1 MSDLRVGVDADTRQ
15 AEAKIAKLAD
25 RPLKLNL
32 KNSISQPLGRI
43 TGQVSEFNK
52 SLEASNARVLAFGAS
67 AGSIFVVQKA
77 LNATLKSAID
87 VEKALLDINVVL
99 GVSSKSLATFGNA
112 LFDIAKNTGQSFEV
126 VATAATELAR
136 QGLSVQQTL
145 QRTSDALILTRLSGL
160 DTVASVEALTA
171 AVNTFSKAGI
181 TSTQIINKFANVD
194 AGFAVSSAD
203 LAEAISRV
211 GSTAQDVG
219 VDLDQLIALVT
230 AAQQTTARGGS
241 VIGNSFKTIFTRLQR
256 SDTLDALEEVGIKVR
271 DLEGEALPA
280 IQILNNLAGSFQ
292 NLSKSQQAATAEAV
306 GGVFQINVLRSTL
319 GDLGKEYSIYD
330 GALRTSASSTNE
342 AIKRNEALNTSL
354 SSLVNKTFVNLNQ
367 TAAEVGKIVF
377 APAATETL
385 DAFNSILEAFNQPK
399 ETEGV
404 GTKVAKGILSGLGN
418 YLSGPGLAIIGTVF
432 IKLFSGLTAFSADA
446 LKTLLNISSGT
457 EKILQAQTRVNEILA
472 QNPQLIQ
479 AIMTKE
485 MSLLQVE
492 EQILN
497 VIRQQNAARATAST
511 ITTSVAKR
519 VPAPR
524 KYGGFIPNFADA
536 EIMGARSEGYNAQ
549 RSFEVNNPV
558 LGKVTVNNREKTNSV
573 PVGGYPAGSFIVNP
587 NQLGKVAGVP
597 LESID
602 RMRNKG
608 FIPNFSKEGK
618 AAKQFAYRQI
628 LKKDYVQ
635 LGGAELKRAQLEPN
649 NIFLRDG
656 PSGMNGDGTLVIRDG
671 EYFVKKDKKSIF
683 TNQLRQKERDTALK
697 KGQKEGGKIRNTSV
711 YIYPDP
717 QGGKGFQS
725 GAKASDGTYYKFPIF
740 PFPGGN
746 KEIPDLLYNNI
757 SQSLVNVAKDYI
769 SGISTRPNLVKN
781 DLFENYVR
789 SNLSRSAVEASTGQ
803 VFEAAIKASINRIN
817 TSEIN
822 NMDLDRTEIKAIASR
837 FKGAKGLA
845 SFQDGDFKNS
855 LSESNLESFANKLLF
870 KDTKGKNTKGKNP
883 KKFGG
888 FIPNFAALAEAVQ
901 REKNAGIVSS
911 MIRIGSNNELKNNN
925 NPMGLGVYNTRDEPS
940 GLGQGISRRRS
951 KGFIP
956 NFASKVFDED
966 YRAKVRAAGGNSVDN
981 FSKSIDRAANS
992 IDRLIK
998 KTDQTTLA
1006 TDKEAKAAEKA
1017 ALANEK
1023 VSKSGERTSKVL
1035 SSISDRAL
1043 ALSIALPIVTGII
1056 SEFGDQTSESMRN
1069 LNSLSMGLTDV
1080 ATGLVVSTSLLGKWG
1095 TVLGVTAG
1103 GALGLYHWFDSINKQ
1118 NKEKFLNPL
1127 KTRAESS
1134 TENLQKLNGNLADI
1148 SAPLNQVIQEQKDGI
1163 EISTDA
1169 LTSLAEKIN
1178 NLPLDVQ
1185 EQVRPKL
1192 QSGQYEDIFKILGT
1206 EASKKERESKS
1217 KNLAQSIGQ
1226 KIVGK
1231 KEGVDIYADAKVA
1244 ASDAQDVINNVFSG
1258 LNKTEINQLNQSLQ
1272 NADGNFGII
1281 SRTLMQAAKETGA
1294 DTSALEQ
1301 LINAFKHGATDAQ
1314 NLTKEMLKQAAA
1326 IEKNANAVKKNK
1338 IPVLG
1343 QKQDLTGAGNILGG
1357 KESFI
1362 NPQERYASISQFAAG
1377 ASKYVEGNKRGDI
1390 DTKGRGA
1397 YEMLSNLVQSGN
1409 VNPKD
1414 LLMKNDKGDFT
1425 NGLVASASAARKAQI
1440 IEGAKRKEEIYKST
1454 LAPGQKADPAIMK
1467 QFQDMQN
1474 NDKAQELA
1482 DKSIEEFLM
1491 TDAQKTYAAFA
1502 PTLQEMLGAMELL
1515 KSGPIG
1521 ENFMQQLSV
1530 LSENLLGPNGKAE
1543 EYRNKIG
1550 QSKEDFYGYDFA
1562 KTGEISAGSTYGKM
1576 QLQAQKGN
1584 FKNPEAQALVDEL
1597 KNLTYTKTD
1606 QEKSRLT
1613 QPEFGGKSGSV
1624 GRNPGM
1630 SSDSKI
1636 ITDAMS
1642 STIDDIKKW
1651 WNGLNES
1658 TQALI
1663 IGFTLLAN
1671 VLGPVVTALASL
1683 GGLSILK
1690 GLFTG
1695 AAPAAVAGAGEG
1707 AVVAAETVVVE
1718 GATLAGETIAG
1729 IEAAGISLT
1738 LLEAAALPLGEA
1750 ITVLGA
1756 SVAGLIAVFGALGA
1770 GLGFLIGKIPTFGLT
1785 KDKDTGENQN
1795 ISGAL
1800 TDVFAKIFEHGMTG
1814 HQVMDQK
1821 EGNEWLQQAAERIK
1835 IAAEAKKKRK
1845 QEENPNPQPTGNGA
1859 NGSTIPPSENGL
1871 QNPPKG
1877 ANGSI
1882 IGATTASVNI
1892 SPVNANINIT
1902 STPDTTTQ
1910 AIVAALQAV
1919 VAQANER
1926 IRILEG
1932 KSGEKTP
1939 PSQLVAAQQAVA

>member
-1 MSDLRVGVDADTRQ
+1 MTDLRIGVDADTRQ

-25 RPLKLNL
+25 RPIKLNL

-99 GVSSKSLATFGNA
+99 GVSSKSLATFGSA

-342 AIKRNEALNTSL
+342 AIKRNEALNASL

-367 TAAEVGKIVF
+367 AAAEIGKIVF

-385 DAFNSILEAFNQPK
+385 DAFNLILEAFNQPK
-399 ETEGV
+399 ETEGI
-404 GTKVAKGILSGLGN
+404 GTKVAKGILGGLGN
-418 YLSGPGLAIIGTVF
+418 YLSGPGLAVIGTVF
-432 IKLFSGLTAFSADA
+432 IKLFGGLTAFSANA
-446 LKTLLNISSGT
+446 LKTLLNISSET
-457 EKILQAQTRVNEILA
+457 DKIAQAQSRVNELLA

-479 AIMTKE
+479 AVMSKE

-497 VIRQQNAARATAST
+497 VIRQQNAARVTAST

-558 LGKVTVNNREKTNSV
+558 LGRVTVNNREKTNSV

-587 NQLGKVAGVP
+587 NQLGQVAGVP

-635 LGGAELKRAQLEPN
+635 LGGAELKRAQLEQN

-656 PSGMNGDGTLVIRDG
+656 PSGKNGDGTLVIRDG

-683 TNQLRQKERDTALK
+683 TNQLRQKERDTAENR
-697 KGQKEGGKIRNTSV
+697 GQKESGKIRSTSV
-711 YIYPDP
+711 FIYPDP

-725 GAKASDGTYYKFPIF
+725 GGTAKDGTYYKFPIF
-740 PFPGGN
+740 PFPGGK

-769 SGISTRPNLVKN
+769 SGITTRPNLVKN

-803 VFEAAIKASINRIN
+803 VFEAAIKASINRLN

-822 NMDLDRTEIKAIASR
+822 NMDLDHTEIKAIASR
-837 FKGAKGLA
+837 FKGANGLTR
-845 SFQDGDFKNS
+845 FQDGDFKNS
-855 LSESNLESFANKLLF
+855 LSESNLDSFANKLLF

-888 FIPNFAALAEAVQ
+888 FIPNFAALEEAVQ
-901 REKNAGIVSS
+901 REKSAGIASS
-911 MIRIGSNNELKNNN
+911 MIRIGANEGLRNNN

-956 NFASKVFDED
+956 NFASKAFDED
-966 YRAKVRAAGGNSVDN
+966 YRAKVRGAGGNSLDR
-981 FSKSIDRAANS
+981 FSKSVDKASAALSKMAQSSN
-992 IDRLIK
+992 
-998 KTDQTTLA
+998 QAA
-1006 TDKEAKAAEKA
+1006 TANQNEEKA
-1017 ALANEK
+1017 A
-1023 VSKSGERTSKVL
+1023 SRTSGFMQSAADK
-1035 SSISDRAL
+1035 AL

-1056 SEFGDQTSESMRN
+1056 SQFGDQTSKTAKFIDRTST
-1069 LNSLSMGLTDV
+1069 LVTDA
-1080 ATGLVVSTSLLGKWG
+1080 ATGVTLFTSLLGKNG
-1095 TVLGVTAG
+1095 AALGALSGSALGV
-1103 GALGLYHWFDSINKQ
+1103 YQIFDQINKQ
-1118 NKEKFLNPL
+1118 NKENFLNPL
-1127 KTRAESS
+1127 KTNAESAS
-1134 TENLQKLNGNLADI
+1134 EALQQLNGNIQDVA
-1148 SAPLNQVIQEQKDGI
+1148 SPLNQVIQDQKDGA
-1163 EISTDA
+1163 EISAEA
-1169 LTSLAEKIN
+1169 LSTLAEKIN
-1178 NLPLDVQ
+1178 NLPLNIQ
-1185 EQVRPKL
+1185 EQVRPSLESGNFEGILKTL
-1192 QSGQYEDIFKILGT
+1192 QT
-1206 EASKKERESKS
+1206 ASSKAERESKS
-1217 KNLAQSIGQ
+1217 KSLAAGIGQ
-1226 KIVGK
+1226 KMVNAK
-1231 KEGVDIYADAKVA
+1231 KGENGGFIDIYGDAKAA

-1258 LNKTEINQLNQSLQ
+1258 LNKTEITELNKRLQ
-1272 NADGNFGII
+1272 ESGGNFLKINQI
-1281 SRTLMQAAKETGA
+1281 LQQAAKDTDADASALKELNLAFQTGA
-1294 DTSALEQ
+1294 T
-1301 LINAFKHGATDAQ
+1301 NG
-1314 NLTKEMLKQAAA
+1314 KELAKQMLKQAAA
-1326 IEKNANAVKKNK
+1326 IEKNTNAVKKTK
-1338 IPVLG
+1338 VPVLG

-1377 ASKYVEGNKRGDI
+1377 ASKYVEGNRTGDI

-1414 LLMKNDKGDFT
+1414 LLMKNNKGDFT

-1474 NDKAQELA
+1474 NDKAQQLA

-1502 PTLQEMLGAMELL
+1502 PTLQEMLGALELL
-1515 KSGPIG
+1515 KAGPDN
-1521 ENFMQQLSV
+1521 ENLIQQLSV
-1530 LSENLLGPNGKAE
+1530 LSQNILGPGGKAE
-1543 EYRNKIG
+1543 EQRAKMG
-1550 QSKEDFYGYDFA
+1550 QSKEDFYGYDFQ
-1562 KTGEISAGSTYGKM
+1562 KTGEISPGSTYGRMVAQAGKGKYNTPEAKAINE
-1576 QLQAQKGN
+1576 QLKGLSYPSIT
-1584 FKNPEAQALVDEL
+1584 NPE
-1597 KNLTYTKTD
+1597 
-1606 QEKSRLT
+1606 SRLT
-1613 QPEFGGKSGSV
+1613 EIPANGSA
-1624 GRNPGM
+1624 GRGPGM
-1630 SSDSKI
+1630 SDKKDLNTAQNAMLSTTEL
-1636 ITDAMS
+1636 ITKTFNGW
-1642 STIDDIKKW
+1642 STELKAATIAVV
-1651 WNGLNES
+1651 GLA
-1658 TQALI
+1658 TAAAAL
-1663 IGFTLLAN
+1663 TT
-1671 VLGPVVTALASL
+1671 VLGVKESL
-1683 GGLSILK
+1683 GGGK
-1690 GLFTG
+1690 GDKGGLVEGLTK
-1695 AAPAAVAGAGEG
+1695 GAGEQVG
-1707 AVVAAETVVVE
+1707 KTVVGGLINTVKGFLGGGGGAAAGEAVV
-1718 GATLAGETIAG
+1718 GETI
-1729 IEAAGISLT
+1729 T
-1738 LLEAAALPLGEA
+1738 TAAAAEG
-1750 ITVLGA
+1750 
-1756 SVAGLIAVFGALGA
+1756 GALA
-1770 GLGFLIGKIPTFGLT
+1770 GGGLATTIGLPVLVAAISTAVGYGIGKIPTFGLT

-1795 ISGAL
+1795 IHGAL
-1800 TDVFAKIFEHGMTG
+1800 GDVFAKMFEQGMTG

-1821 EGNEWLQQAAERIK
+1821 EGNALLQRQVQQIKAAS
-1835 IAAEAKKKRK
+1835 EAKKQKE
-1845 QEENPNPQPTGNGA
+1845 QENNPTKTEGTKSTETKSTVDISPINANVNITATPDATTIAKIAGLEAVMQNFNEQLRSLKAQNGENV
-1859 NGSTIPPSENGL
+1859 PPSIFS
-1871 QNPPKG
+1871 QS
-1877 ANGSI
+1877 AQ
-1882 IGATTASVNI
+1882 SV
-1892 SPVNANINIT
+1892 AL
-1902 STPDTTTQ
+1902 TQ
-1910 AIVAALQAV
+1910 
-1919 VAQANER
+1919 
-1926 IRILEG
+1926 
-1932 KSGEKTP
+1932 
-1939 PSQLVAAQQAVA
+1939 